1 VFDRVKNV
9 ALIAMKSIEST
20 MAECPFAQKFED
32 SPVRSPFTNWIS
44 SIRDS
49 TTTGLHFPTAVPMLP
64 PF

>member
-32 SPVRSPFTNWIS
+32 SPERSPFTNWIS